1 MQLRLYSR
9 EWCSWCIDAKD
20 YLSEKGYCF
29 QEIDV
34 GKDRQA
40 YEEMKQL
47 SAQTYVPTFVAGDK
61 VLANFDT
68 ESASK
73 ISERASDQSVDALF
87 RDAFRSPSYA
97 RRSRAERRSTHVS
110 QFVCAKGRG
119 AGDSRRHVSWILF
132 CYQQLG
138 VGFGRGSSLAVS
150 ALAGNSHP
158 DPCVTTSKRKTA
170 STEKSAIVRHVP
182 GA

>member
-1 MQLRLYSR
+1 MSFGLSRTRNRLAKHGARYQLTTKQSLVYFRPPMQLKLYSR

-68 ESASK
+68 N
-73 ISERASDQSVDALF
+73 
-87 RDAFRSPSYA
+87 
-97 RRSRAERRSTHVS
+97 
-110 QFVCAKGRG
+110 
-119 AGDSRRHVSWILF
+119 
-132 CYQQLG
+132 QLQK
-138 VGFGRGSSLAVS
+138 FL
-150 ALAGNSHP
+150 NENQINP
-158 DPCVTTSKRKTA
+158 
-170 STEKSAIVRHVP
+170 
-182 GA
+182 

>member
-1 MQLRLYSR
+1 MNLATGASFGQNRINNPEADDSKGDELTARRRLVYFRPPMQLKLYSR

-34 GKDRQA
+34 GKDRRA

-68 ESASK
+68 N
-73 ISERASDQSVDALF
+73 
-87 RDAFRSPSYA
+87 
-97 RRSRAERRSTHVS
+97 
-110 QFVCAKGRG
+110 
-119 AGDSRRHVSWILF
+119 
-132 CYQQLG
+132 QLQR
-138 VGFGRGSSLAVS
+138 FL
-150 ALAGNSHP
+150 NEHQINP
-158 DPCVTTSKRKTA
+158 
-170 STEKSAIVRHVP
+170 
-182 GA
+182 